1 MAFTPSRFVS
11 KQSHSSPVI
20 VTASS
25 SASGNRPTSPARAAG
40 SRSGC
45 FQRANGT
52 DTARLSGVAAFRF
65 APPTSSPKIVG
76 GIVPRKIQGPPM
88 PRYLVGIDL
97 GTTNS
102 ALAYVD
108 TASKPAAGGPKLHTF
123 NAPQVVAAGQV
134 GEQPL
139 LPSFLYLPGPH
150 DLAPGSIDLP
160 WKKNPP
166 DAVGVF
172 ARNHG
177 ARVPGRL
184 VSSAKS
190 WLCHPGVDRTA
201 PLLPWAGPPDVPRL
215 SPLEVSARYLRRFVE
230 AWNDAPNRTPE
241 DRREDQEVVITVPAS
256 FDDVARN
263 LTADAAKQAGL
274 KHVTLLE
281 EPQAAFYAW
290 LGTHD
295 PKEAGKLKPGMRCL
309 VVDVGGGTS
318 DFSLIRAGE
327 EHGELSFVR
336 DAVGDHLLLG
346 GDNMD
351 LALAKTVEAKLPSAG
366 KLDAAQ
372 YGTLV
377 QACRSAKEAL
387 LTPGGP
393 ASFPVT
399 LMGRGR

>member
-1 MAFTPSRFVS
+1 ALRIACTPSRCVS

-20 VTASS
+20 VTANS

-52 DTARLSGVAAFRF
+52 DTARLSAVAAFRF

-123 NAPQVVAAGQV
+123 NVPQVVAAGQV

-150 DLAPGSIDLP
+150 DLAPGSID
-160 WKKNPP
+160 
-166 DAVGVF
+166 D
-172 ARNHG
+172 
-177 ARVPGRL
+177 
-184 VSSAKS
+184 
-190 WLCHPGVDRTA
+190 VD
-201 PLLPWAGPPDVPRL
+201 
-215 SPLEVSARYLRRFVE
+215 
-230 AWNDAPNRTPE
+230 
-241 DRREDQEVVITVPAS
+241 
-256 FDDVARN
+256 RN
-263 LTADAAKQAGL
+263 LTAEAAQQAGL

-281 EPQAAFYAW
+281 EPQPAFYAW
-290 LGTHD
+290 LGT
-295 PKEAGKLKPGMRCL
+295 PSPQEAGKLKPGVRGL

-327 EHGELSFVR
+327 GHGELTF
-336 DAVGDHLLLG
+336 
-346 GDNMD
+346 
-351 LALAKTVEAKLPSAG
+351 
-366 KLDAAQ
+366 
-372 YGTLV
+372 
-377 QACRSAKEAL
+377 
-387 LTPGGP
+387 
-393 ASFPVT
+393 
-399 LMGRGR
+399 